1 MAIRQRGDSFQADV
15 RINGVRS
22 RKDFATEQEARVYEA
37 AVKLSDLTGKPM
49 PVAMSD
55 GGWTMAQAYKRT
67 LAVRWAG
74 RKAELGLARNGRA
87 VRDHFGP
94 SRQLSTVE
102 PEEIADYAIALAAIG
117 NAPATVNRKLAALSA
132 MFRTA
137 YDERKITALPKIKR
151 KREGAGRIRFLSP
164 EEEAQMF
171 GLLRQW
177 GDFADVIRLYEFL
190 LDTGLRLG
198 EGLRVA
204 PRDLSPVKGGRPL
217 LSVWE
222 NKGDAPRSV
231 PLTTRAEAAF
241 RAGAPF
247 KMNYNRLRSTWDR
260 LRVAMELEDDEQFVM
275 HMLRHTCASRL
286 VQRGVAIQV
295 VQQWLG
301 HKTISQTLRYA
312 HLAPKNFADAVMVLE
327 VPCAVSV

>member
-1 MAIRQRGDSFQADV
+1 MAIRQRGTRFQADV
-15 RINGVRS
+15 MVGRVRT
-22 RKDFATEQEARVYEA
+22 RKDFATEAEALVFEA
-37 AVKLSDLTGKPM
+37 QAKLSGLTGKPL
-49 PVAMSD
+49 PVAASD
-55 GGWTMAQAYKRT
+55 GGWTMEQAYKRT

-94 SRQLSTVE
+94 SRQLETIE
-102 PEEIADYAIALAAIG
+102 PEEIADYALALAARG
-117 NAPATVNRKLAALSA
+117 NAPGTINRKLAALSA
-132 MFRTA
+132 MFRIA

-151 KREGAGRIRFLSP
+151 KREGSGRVRFLSA
-164 EEEAQMF
+164 EEEVQMF

-177 GDFADVIRLYEFL
+177 GAFEDVIRFYEFL
-190 LDTGLRLG
+190 VDTGLRLS
-198 EGLRVA
+198 EALNA
-204 PRDLSPVKGGRPL
+204 SLRDLSPVKGGRPL

-222 NKGDAPRSV
+222 NKGDEPRSV
-231 PLTTRAEAAF
+231 PLTVRAEAAF

-247 KMNYNRLRSTWDR
+247 KFGYYRLRSVWDR
-260 LRVAMELEDDEQFVM
+260 LKVAMKLEDDAQFVM

-312 HLAPKNFADAVMVLE
+312 HLAPKNFADAVKVLE
-327 VPCAVSV
+327 GPSV